1 MLCHDPGR
9 PIGQL
14 PPDFLFDDAS
24 ARSKSALMAELPH
37 RIFDKHRVADGG
49 VTVGTLFTEICDT
62 TPATVARV
70 SDALIGLRA
79 AKEVQIYTSD
89 GKERLRSLDC
99 DWGDVILPAV
109 QRSMF
114 SPYT

>member
-1 MLCHDPGR
+1 MPDSICDP
-9 PIGQL
+9 
-14 PPDFLFDDAS
+14 
-24 ARSKSALMAELPH
+24 
-37 RIFDKHRVADGG
+37 HRVADGG
-49 VTVGTLFTEICDT
+49 VTVGTLFTEICNM

-70 SDALIGLRA
+70 SEALVGLRA
-79 AKEVQIYTSD
+79 AKGVQIYTPN
-89 GKERLRSLDC
+89 GKERPRSLGC